1 MDNFSYNVDERYF
14 DYRKF
19 LILYI
24 AGYVA
29 GFVAGI
35 FGYGSVIFIVKLFFL
50 KRVL

>member
-14 DYRKF
+14 NPKKF
-19 LILYI
+19 LILYL

-35 FGYGSVIFIVKLFFL
+35 FGYGSVILL
-50 KRVL
+50 